1 MMEEIAEINFIAAL
15 EGQEIERTM
24 TKIVSIQNISSFRRE
39 SSHSN
44 AKQSGKNLIEHP
56 NVDFTSTNL

>member
-24 TKIVSIQNISSFRRE
+24 AKIVSIQNISSFRRE
-39 SSHSN
+39 SLRLN
-44 AKQSGKNLIEHP
+44 AR
-56 NVDFTSTNL
+56 